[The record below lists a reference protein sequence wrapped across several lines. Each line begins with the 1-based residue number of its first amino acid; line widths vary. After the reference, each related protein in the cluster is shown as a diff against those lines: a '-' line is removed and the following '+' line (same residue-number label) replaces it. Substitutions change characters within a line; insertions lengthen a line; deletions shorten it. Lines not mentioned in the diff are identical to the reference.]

1 MSATVPASRRI
12 ALGEVNTPVN
22 LLTVPTGA
30 SVISARISAYND
42 GPETAYIAVR
52 AYYGA
57 AGEDDWIVRDY
68 ALPPGRTWRENAEVL
83 QAGMFVDVVSSRAEV
98 NFRVNGL

>member
-1 MSATVPASRRI
+1 MSTTVPASRRI
-12 ALGEVNTPVN
+12 ALGEVNTIVN

-42 GPETAYIAVR
+42 GAETAYIAVR
-52 AYYGA
+52 SYYGA
-57 AGEDDWIVRDY
+57 ATEADWIVRNL
-68 ALPPGRTWRENAEVL
+68 ALPPGRSWRESAEVL
-83 QAGMFVDVVSSRAEV
+83 QAGMMVDVRASQPNV